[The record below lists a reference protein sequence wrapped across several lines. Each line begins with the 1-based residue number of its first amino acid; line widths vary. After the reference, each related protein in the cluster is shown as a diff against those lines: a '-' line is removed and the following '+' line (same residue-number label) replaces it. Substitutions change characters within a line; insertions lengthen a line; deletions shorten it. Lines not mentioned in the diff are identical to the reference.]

1 MAKQLNVSLAF
12 TADTSQAK
20 AQIQSLQQSL
30 SNLTNLTN
38 NKRIGS
44 DINDE
49 LMKASQTAAQLK
61 VALNSATDV
70 KTGKLN
76 LNSFNSSLQK
86 AGLSLSSVRAQ
97 FNLLGSEGQQA
108 FLQLARSIQVADAP
122 LISLSGRLRSL
133 ANTFS
138 NTLRWQVASSALHA
152 ITSEISSAYSYAQQ
166 LDKSLNDIRI
176 VSGLGAD
183 EMAEFAKQANKA
195 AQALSST
202 TRKYAD
208 AALIFYQQGLSD
220 KEVEER
226 TNATIKMAN
235 VTGEAVDDVSS
246 YMTAVWNNFNKD
258 GTQSVEHFGDVMTKL
273 GADTAASTEEIA
285 GGLEKFAAVADTIG
299 LSFDYATAAIT
310 TIVDR
315 TRQSEDVVGTALKT
329 IFSRIQG
336 LKQGETL
343 DDGTDL
349 NQYSEALANVGI
361 NIKDANNELKD
372 MDDILDDIGERWDT
386 LDRANKVALA
396 QKVAGIRQ
404 YTQFMALFDNWDFM
418 EQNLDIAYNADG
430 TLENQAEIYAESW
443 EAARKR
449 VQAAAEEI
457 YNSLIDKDFF
467 IFVDDVLA
475 STLHGISDL
484 IDSVGGLKG
493 VLLLIGTVATKVFKT
508 ELSGAIRTA
517 VSAVGDLS
525 IRVHNNL
532 VNLTGKGEKRKT
544 SGERL
549 RENAAIEVNRQGQLM
564 RKSGASNMEASMYE
578 KIGTLQQSLLIN
590 GEKMTETERQISQEL
605 LNRQQIQK
613 DIVLESQKELE
624 LENKKLKNVHSSAK
638 GAVSRAAAKE
648 EDPRRKG
655 RIIAKNNGLTERVQS
670 FQNLT
675 DAFNEL
681 DQLEMANDET
691 PEGKKALTKARRKA
705 TIAARNTG
713 LVSDD
718 YQAGA
723 IAGVDGI
730 AARADLRNKI
740 GKNYAEYAN
749 SFAVMLESQGH
760 EKASKAV
767 ENLGTEFQ
775 NVTDVTNKCSDS
787 MVKFLKTDENA
798 GDYIEKAGEKV
809 AGFSDNIV
817 SCTSGVTSITF
828 GLSSLTGIW
837 DTLSNAINEGN
848 LSFSEFISMVTSGA
862 MGIPM
867 FLSGINE
874 LKTGITGLV
883 SDVSAFNEVFN
894 KEEAFAEIKEKFDA
908 KDSVGL
914 ADAIGSKLNISTT
927 QAEAI
932 ATDLLANSTDELT
945 RARLAESVANQTG
958 TKVGAA
964 SRIGRLLEAAA
975 TKIAKKAQ
983 EAKIIAD
990 VTETAVTKAKYLVLL
1005 LIIAAIAALVVAI
1018 RGVIKWWNKDA
1029 EALAKAKEATEAAK
1043 TSFDDAKSAYEE
1055 LKTSITDY
1063 NDALDAINKL
1073 TKGTTEWKEAIQ
1085 EINEKVIELLDT
1097 YPELAQYISSD
1108 ENGMLVVSEEGQNA
1122 ILAAQNAKAQ
1132 NAYRNYAQRQIEENE
1147 AQNTNDITQFARS
1160 NYAINDK
1167 KIINKV
1173 LEDYQINGN
1182 EVFTKN
1188 IKEFAATYDTSVLDA
1203 AELINSGIYDLVAAL
1218 NANTVANDVL
1228 SEQVASSALS
1238 QHLEG
1243 YNDEDFKFQSSL
1255 DSFLSQKIEDYDD
1268 TAKININAM
1277 SKSDVIKNYAAY
1289 RGIDESEITHRIG
1302 AHATIGDEEVSY
1314 DDMRKALQS
1323 EEAARIAFDKN
1334 EVNEFYNSAK
1344 EIQQVL
1350 EDSIDAEALGEDS
1363 AKKLISGLGK
1373 AILSNEDTALP
1384 DFFSNLTYDEI
1395 TAAQNALS
1403 GEELTSA
1410 LDTLYINNQSYFQDL
1425 GYKSA
1430 TDFVGAFKSK
1440 LAEVDLEEAARQAEI
1455 TQKENWQS
1463 SIDSLASEL
1472 EVDANAVEGYA
1483 ETLQDLYPELKNNT
1497 EATMDMA
1504 RANIKFSKGFD
1515 SLVSAIDDNEDALK
1529 DLTSTSWL
1537 TQEALSEVGN
1547 AYEEMTGVN
1556 VSNDFI
1562 KEHLEEI
1569 KKLADGD
1576 ISVIEQLGEAAA
1588 HDYVAHLSIAED
1600 DIKAFDAVLDDLSM
1614 KGASLEIGA
1623 SVNIDDSDY
1632 LATLNEMLA
1641 NGELTKEQITT
1652 AFNSMGYSPKIT
1664 YVDGEQVN
1672 SSHVGIE
1679 NGTGLFKY
1687 LNESGFDAVV
1697 RTDMKVPV
1705 IQPEGHT
1712 KISSGKSLGSSI
1724 HPSQTT
1730 SGKKS
1735 SSGSKNEMEKYFTV
1749 TRQIEQL
1756 EKEYDKLSDARDK
1769 AWGQNAIDIINQE
1782 IATTEKLIQ
1791 KNRQYINEI
1800 KKNLASEKAIMAK
1813 KYGAHF
1819 DKDGV
1824 ITNYRTIFKKYGQTE
1839 DFQEALEAYESDRE
1853 ALQSALETELDKQ
1866 NDLLSQHYDA
1876 ITQGLEY
1883 NTTIVE
1889 NDLKIIDA
1897 AYDALSDDVYKAA
1910 EALSYLDDKFKKNET
1925 TIDLYY
1931 NAFKDAQEA
1940 FTKGLISQADA
1951 VDMYQNALDE
1961 IISKVQELLSDD
1973 KTMMEYYG
1981 NTLEK
1986 AKEELSQFTD
1996 QIDFSIEKIQHFQK
2010 VQELSGQGNDYSTT
2024 LKFLKAQREATEDN
2038 YEIYKK
2044 YYESRKADEEE
2055 IEARLEKINKN
2066 TNPYQYELEAEK
2078 LKAAKEA
2085 TQEAYNTMAE
2095 YRESYLEL
2103 AKEEYETTI
2112 DQIKEY
2118 AEKALTNNI
2127 GFDSLLDSM
2136 SNLKTYAD
2144 EYLTKTNQVYE
2155 MTKMER
2161 TLAQDLAKTNNAAA
2175 KQKLSN
2181 FAKEIAAAKDQNKLS
2196 NLELEILQAKYKQLQ
2211 AQIALEEA
2219 QNAKN
2224 NVRLS
2229 RDAEGN
2235 YGYVYTADRDAI
2247 ADAQQA
2253 LDDADNDLY
2262 NIRLKA
2268 FNEYSEKVAQA
2279 KQELV
2284 ERLAEIAKDETLSEQ
2299 EKLDEMTRAREEYYD
2314 IIEAYGDMANI
2325 AQEDD
2330 SRIQADAWA
2339 TAYKDIT
2346 LDAENWKTTV
2356 SNYITQM
2363 ITTETDYHSQIDS
2376 MIEDTK
2382 EGYENWEDAID
2393 DTTEANEE
2401 LRKKVVD
2408 EVIPALDSEIE
2419 AVDDTTSA
2427 YGKNRDA
2434 IMGLIQKYQG
2444 WITEI
2449 NNAIKAL
2456 NNLSTAQKKAN
2467 NTNSSGDGTGSGDGS
2482 GSKDTKGTQPTTQ
2495 PSTQPNADKDKTTT
2509 TYTWKIID
2517 YANQKNALNTG
2528 TANSKELASS
2538 RLNEAVSKMNYQK
2551 YGHQYW
2557 EGNTVIQL
2565 VRQKYEYVY
2574 DGVKY
2579 SAQTKSSL
2587 ASKVETAYRKKYGNV
2602 SSSTWKSFWELT
2614 SPKII
2619 TNFDTGGYTGSWGQS
2634 GKLAML
2640 HEKELVL
2647 NSDDTK
2653 NFLAGIN
2660 ILRDIVQAIDLQAMY
2675 ASNTTIAASGVASAN
2690 QTLAQEVSIH
2700 AEFPNAV
2707 NHNEIEQAFD
2717 SLINR
2722 AAQYVNRK

>member
-1 MAKQLNVSLAF
+1 
-12 TADTSQAK
+12 
-20 AQIQSLQQSL
+20 
-30 SNLTNLTN
+30 
-38 NKRIGS
+38 
-44 DINDE
+44 
-49 LMKASQTAAQLK
+49 
-61 VALNSATDV
+61 
-70 KTGKLN
+70 
-76 LNSFNSSLQK
+76 
-86 AGLSLSSVRAQ
+86 
-97 FNLLGSEGQQA
+97 
-108 FLQLARSIQVADAP
+108 
-122 LISLSGRLRSL
+122 
-133 ANTFS
+133 
-138 NTLRWQVASSALHA
+138 
-152 ITSEISSAYSYAQQ
+152 
-166 LDKSLNDIRI
+166 
-176 VSGLGAD
+176 
-183 EMAEFAKQANKA
+183 
-195 AQALSST
+195 
-202 TRKYAD
+202 
-208 AALIFYQQGLSD
+208 
-220 KEVEER
+220 
-226 TNATIKMAN
+226 
-235 VTGEAVDDVSS
+235 
-246 YMTAVWNNFNKD
+246 
-258 GTQSVEHFGDVMTKL
+258 
-273 GADTAASTEEIA
+273 
-285 GGLEKFAAVADTIG
+285 
-299 LSFDYATAAIT
+299 
-310 TIVDR
+310 
-315 TRQSEDVVGTALKT
+315 
-329 IFSRIQG
+329 
-336 LKQGETL
+336 
-343 DDGTDL
+343 
-349 NQYSEALANVGI
+349 
-361 NIKDANNELKD
+361 
-372 MDDILDDIGERWDT
+372 MDDILKDIGATWKN
-386 LDRANKVALA
+386 LANDQQVALA
-396 QKVAGIRQ
+396 QTVAGVRQ

-430 TLENQAEIYAESW
+430 TLEAQSEIYADSW
-443 EAARKR
+443 DAARKR

-484 IDSVGGLKG
+484 IDSMGGLKG
-493 VLLLIGTVATKVFKT
+493 VLLLIGTIATKVFKT
-508 ELSGAIRTA
+508 ELTGAIRTA
-517 VSAVGDLS
+517 VNSVGDLS
-525 IRVHNNL
+525 VRVHNTK
-532 VNLTGKGEKRKT
+532 VALTGKGDKKQT
-544 SGERL
+544 SGELL
-549 RENAAIEVNRQGQLM
+549 RIQAAQQVHKQGQLM
-564 RKSGASNMEASMYE
+564 RQSGYSSIEAQMYE
-578 KIGTLQQSLLIN
+578 SIGELQQKLLTN
-590 GEKMTETERQISQEL
+590 GEKMTAIERQISQEL

-613 DIVLESQKELE
+613 DVVLQSQEELKTE
-624 LENKKLKNVHSSAK
+624 EKKLKKAQNSTKPAVKSA
-638 GAVSRAAAKE
+638 VNTE
-648 EDPRRKG
+648 TDPNRQRKIETTYTNLLEKSK
-655 RIIAKNNGLTERVQS
+655 R
-670 FQNLT
+670 FQELT

-681 DQLEMANDET
+681 DQLEMAGDDGSSDYQDRLRNAKGRATRAAKAMDS
-691 PEGKKALTKARRKA
+691 PLVSKHYKSGALTGTA
-705 TIAARNTG
+705 
-713 LVSDD
+713 
-718 YQAGA
+718 
-723 IAGVDGI
+723 GI
-730 AARADLRNKI
+730 AARADLRHAI
-740 GKNYAEYAN
+740 GEELTTEMNV
-749 SFAVMLESQGH
+749 FADQLETWDHSRAATTISNLSTATNDMS
-760 EKASKAV
+760 EKADKASDTMV
-767 ENLGTEFQ
+767 QMQEGTENTGKYMDQ
-775 NVTDVTNKCSDS
+775 ASD
-787 MVKFLKTDENA
+787 
-798 GDYIEKAGEKV
+798 KV
-809 AGFSDNIV
+809 AGFSDHIV
-817 SCTSGVTSITF
+817 SCTSGITNIAF

-837 DTLSNAINEGN
+837 DTLSNAVNEGN
-848 LSFSEFISMVTSGA
+848 LSFSEFISVLTSAAIGL
-862 MGIPM
+862 PM
-867 FLSGINE
+867 LLSGVVS
-874 LKTGITGLV
+874 LKTGIVGLV
-883 SDVSAFNEVFN
+883 EGVSAFNKF
-894 KEEAFAEIKEKFDA
+894 FAEEKA
-908 KDSVGL
+908 IEGL
-914 ADAIGSKLNISTT
+914 NASLRGLTTATEAQRVAAVQKYLQQQLNISASA
-927 QAEAI
+927 AEAV
-932 ATDLLANSTDELT
+932 ANDLLANSTGNLT
-945 RARLAESVANQTG
+945 REEVVESVAKQTG
-958 TKVGAA
+958 IKAKLASAIGAK
-964 SRIGRLLEAAA
+964 LEAGAKLISARA
-975 TKIAKKAQ
+975 TAKETNE
-983 EAKIIAD
+983 EAKNLI
-990 VTETAVTKAKYLVLL
+990 TKKAKYWYIA
-1005 LIIAAIAALVVAI
+1005 LIIAAIAALVLAI
-1018 RGVIKWWNKDA
+1018 KGVIKWWNKDA

-1055 LKTSITDY
+1055 LKSSITDY
-1063 NDALDAINKL
+1063 NDALEAINKL
-1073 TKGTTEWKEAIQ
+1073 TKGTTEWKQAIQ

-1097 YPELAQYISSD
+1097 YPELAQYISSN

-1122 ILAAQNAKAQ
+1122 ILAAQNAKVQ
-1132 NAYRNYAQRQIEENE
+1132 NTYRNYVTRQKEENE

-1160 NYAINDK
+1160 TTAANDK
-1167 KIINKV
+1167 VIINKV
-1173 LEDYQINGN
+1173 LADYQKNGN
-1182 EVFTKN
+1182 AIFAQGAED
-1188 IKEFAATYDTSVLDA
+1188 FAAAYGTSIADA
-1203 AELINSGIYDLVAAL
+1203 TELINTGIYDLVAAL
-1218 NANTVANDVL
+1218 NTNTVANDVL
-1228 SEQVASSALS
+1228 AKQAASSTLS

-1243 YNDEDFKFQSSL
+1243 YNDDDFNFQSSL
-1255 DSFLSQKIEDYDD
+1255 DSFLSQKVEDYDYA
-1268 TAKININAM
+1268 AKLNINAM
-1277 SKSDVIKNYAAY
+1277 SRSDIIKNYAAY

-1334 EVNEFYNSAK
+1334 EVSDFYNSAK
-1344 EIQQVL
+1344 EIQQAL

-1363 AKKLISGLGK
+1363 AKKLISGLGE
-1373 AILSNEDTALP
+1373 AILSNEDTGLP

-1395 TAAQNALS
+1395 TAAQNAINS
-1403 GEELTSA
+1403 GELTSA
-1410 LDTLYINNQSYFQDL
+1410 LDTLYTNNQSYFQDL

-1430 TDFVGAFKSK
+1430 TDFTEAFKSK
-1440 LAEVDLEEAARQAEI
+1440 LLEVDLEEAARQAEI
-1455 TQKENWQS
+1455 TQKELWQS
-1463 SIDSLASEL
+1463 SVDSLTSEL

-1483 ETLQDLYPELKNNT
+1483 ETLQDLYPELVNNT

-1515 SLVSAIDDNEDALK
+1515 SLVSALDDNEDALK

-1537 TQEALSEVGN
+1537 TQEALAEVGN

-1576 ISVIEQLGEAAA
+1576 ISVIEELGEAAA
-1588 HDYVAHLSIAED
+1588 HDYVAHLSIAEE

-1641 NGELTKEQITT
+1641 NGELTAEQVTT

-1664 YVDGEQVN
+1664 YIDGEQTN
-1672 SSHVGIE
+1672 RSHIGIE
-1679 NGTGLFKY
+1679 GGTGLFRF
-1687 LNESGFDAVV
+1687 LNESGFDTVV
-1697 RTDMKVPV
+1697 KTDMKVPV

-1712 KISSGKSLGSSI
+1712 KISTGKSLGSSI
-1724 HPSQTT
+1724 HPSQ
-1730 SGKKS
+1730 KS
-1735 SSGSKNEMEKYFTV
+1735 SSKNSGGSKNEMEKYFTV

-1769 AWGQNAIDIINQE
+1769 AWGQNAVDIINQE

-1791 KNRQYINEI
+1791 KNRKYIEEI

-1819 DKDGV
+1819 DEDGV
-1824 ITNYRTIFKKYGQTE
+1824 ITNYRTIFKKYGQSE
-1839 DFQEALEAYESDRE
+1839 DFQEALDEYESDRE

-1876 ITQGLEY
+1876 ITQALEY

-1961 IISKVQELLSDD
+1961 MISKVQELLSDD

-1986 AKEELSQFTD
+1986 AKEELTQYTD

-2055 IEARLEKINKN
+2055 IEARLKTIDKDK
-2066 TNPYQYELEAEK
+2066 NPYQYELEVEK

-2085 TQEAYNTMAE
+2085 TQEAYNTMAK

-2118 AEKALTNNI
+2118 AEKALTNNV

-2181 FAKEIAAAKDQNKLS
+2181 FSKEIAAAKDQNKLS

-2219 QNAKN
+2219 QNAKST
-2224 NVRLS
+2224 VRLT
-2229 RDAEGN
+2229 RDSEGN

-2284 ERLAEIAKDETLSEQ
+2284 NKLAEIAKDETLSEQ
-2299 EKLDEMTRAREEYYD
+2299 EKLDKMETARQEFYA

-2325 AQEDD
+2325 AQQDD
-2330 SRIQADAWA
+2330 ARIQADAWA
-2339 TAYKDIT
+2339 AAYSDIT
-2346 LDAENWKTTV
+2346 LDAEDWKTTV
-2356 SNYITQM
+2356 SDYIDQM
-2363 ITTETDYHSQIDS
+2363 TTAETDYHTKIDS
-2376 MIEDTK
+2376 MIEDTR
-2382 EGYENWEDAID
+2382 EGYKNWEDAID

-2408 EVIPALDSEIE
+2408 EVIPALDSEIKE
-2419 AVDDTTSA
+2419 VDDTTSA

-2434 IMGLIQKYQG
+2434 IMDLIKKYQS

-2456 NNLSTAQKKAN
+2456 NNLKTVQQNASTSDTAG
-2467 NTNSSGDGTGSGDGS
+2467 TNGSGSGSGDGAK
-2482 GSKDTKGTQPTTQ
+2482 KDTTTTQ
-2495 PSTQPNADKDKTTT
+2495 SSTSSNADKNKTTTTT
-2509 TYTWKIID
+2509 TYTWKIVD
-2517 YANQKNALNTG
+2517 YTNQKNTLNSG

-2538 RLNEAVSKMNYQK
+2538 RLSEAVSKMNYQK

-2557 EGNTVIQL
+2557 EGNTIIQL
-2565 VRQKYEYVY
+2565 VRQKYEYIY

-2602 SSSTWKSFWELT
+2602 SDSTWKSSWELM
-2614 SPKII
+2614 SSKIV

-2647 NSDDTK
+2647 NSEDTK

-2660 ILRDIVQAIDLQAMY
+2660 ILRDVVQAIDLQAMY
-2675 ASNTTIAASGVASAN
+2675 ASNSNIAASSVTTSK
-2690 QTLAQEVSIH
+2690 QSLAQDITIH

-2707 NHNEIEQAFD
+2707 NHTEIELAFD
-2717 SLINR
+2717 TLANR